1 MALDNST
8 IAWRILKI
16 ETEIPSAFRN
26 KKMNKDI
33 FIQFTEA
40 MVDMKILVHTRVL
53 IGLELS
59 TLLQRM
65 FSENFS

>member
-16 ETEIPSAFRN
+16 ETETPAAFRN

-33 FIQFTEA
+33 FIQLTEA
-40 MVDMKILVHTRVL
+40 MVDMKILIHTHRLRIINIITKNV
-53 IGLELS
+53 
-59 TLLQRM
+59 
-65 FSENFS
+65 F